1 MTDAV
6 LVLTT
11 LPSPDTAA
19 QVAKAVVGRGS
30 VPG

>member
-19 QVAKAVVGRGS
+19 QVAKAVVGERG
-30 VPG
+30 